1 MDPLIF
7 NIKES
12 ELILSDSCETELRY
26 LASLDPASQEISV
39 SSGGTM
45 LDYLFEIYVRG
56 TKDKFDIPSDRIGRM
71 LSTVMVD
78 VENKIPLKINLNV
91 SAGVLRELVSCCYSK
106 INPRSIVLKFDEDEW
121 IDSWDNLCKF
131 RVSTSQDKNL
141 FFVNYKFEI

>member
-78 VENKIPLKINLNV
+78 VENKIP
-91 SAGVLRELVSCCYSK
+91 
-106 INPRSIVLKFDEDEW
+106 
-121 IDSWDNLCKF
+121 
-131 RVSTSQDKNL
+131 
-141 FFVNYKFEI
+141 